1 VNKTLRRT
9 VAIALLG
16 SSALA
21 LPTLSLAADVTREDI
36 VGLFQIGQIDKNH
49 DHMVSKQ
56 EFMDMMSKAWDMEA
70 TQMKAKDG
78 RMTADQYRAFSKMF
92 SLDVGG

>member
-1 VNKTLRRT
+1 MNKTLRRT

-70 TQMKAKDG
+70 AQMKAKDK
-78 RMTADQYRAFSKMF
+78 MTLEQYKAFAAMF
-92 SLDVGG
+92 NLNVGS